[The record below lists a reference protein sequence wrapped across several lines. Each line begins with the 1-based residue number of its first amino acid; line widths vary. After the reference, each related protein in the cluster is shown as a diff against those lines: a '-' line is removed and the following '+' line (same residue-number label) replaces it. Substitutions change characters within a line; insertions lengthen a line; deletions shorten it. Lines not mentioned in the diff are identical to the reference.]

1 MNMSTHIKYNS
12 SYMEHCAV
20 QHCNLCCG
28 AGVNGIGCVFQI
40 LPAQASSEGQGQGKK
55 TQRRRK
61 RVSWSRSFSLSLS
74 LSVQNA
80 RRGLVQHLSEHGRE

>member
-28 AGVNGIGCVFQI
+28 AGVNGIGCVFQV

-55 TQRRRK
+55 
-61 RVSWSRSFSLSLS
+61 
-74 LSVQNA
+74 
-80 RRGLVQHLSEHGRE
+80 LSEEGRG